1 MTARGGAGDRAASQV
16 AVIQPAV
23 LAQGTSPW
31 VDVVA
36 NLSTAFTGP
45 IARGLALV
53 SIVIGG
59 LMFAFGE
66 GGSKSALAG
75 IIFGL
80 GMALGAAN
88 LITAQDIQRMNADA
102 DDVAWLDPRGIK
114 WIKSFIGENRVAPL
128 GRRRRRENVQP
139 PRGNDR
145 GAELDVTGVDQVDL
159 HPQSFDLTGSFVKRR
174 SPRDRRGL

>member
-1 MTARGGAGDRAASQV
+1 MRRQLCVVATLAAAV

-31 VDVVA
+31 VDAVA
-36 NLSTAFTGP
+36 NLSAAFTGP

-53 SIVIGG
+53 SIVVGG

-88 LITAQDIQRMNADA
+88 FITWM
-102 DDVAWLDPRGIK
+102 
-114 WIKSFIGENRVAPL
+114 F
-128 GRRRRRENVQP
+128 
-139 PRGNDR
+139 
-145 GAELDVTGVDQVDL
+145 
-159 HPQSFDLTGSFVKRR
+159 
-174 SPRDRRGL
+174 

>member
-1 MTARGGAGDRAASQV
+1 MKQTRRVVAMVVAAGAVMQSE
-16 AVIQPAV
+16 V

-31 VDVVA
+31 VDAVA
-36 NLSTAFTGP
+36 NLSAAFTGP

-53 SIVIGG
+53 SIVVGG

-88 LITAQDIQRMNADA
+88 FITWM
-102 DDVAWLDPRGIK
+102 
-114 WIKSFIGENRVAPL
+114 F
-128 GRRRRRENVQP
+128 
-139 PRGNDR
+139 
-145 GAELDVTGVDQVDL
+145 
-159 HPQSFDLTGSFVKRR
+159 
-174 SPRDRRGL
+174 

>member
-1 MTARGGAGDRAASQV
+1 MQGTRRVLAMVVAAV
-16 AVIQPAV
+16 AVMQSEV

-31 VDVVA
+31 VDAVA
-36 NLSTAFTGP
+36 NLSAAVTGP

-88 LITAQDIQRMNADA
+88 FITWM
-102 DDVAWLDPRGIK
+102 
-114 WIKSFIGENRVAPL
+114 F
-128 GRRRRRENVQP
+128 
-139 PRGNDR
+139 
-145 GAELDVTGVDQVDL
+145 
-159 HPQSFDLTGSFVKRR
+159 
-174 SPRDRRGL
+174 

>member
-1 MTARGGAGDRAASQV
+1 MRATLRLLTLAAAVV
-16 AVIQPAV
+16 AVLPAAV

-31 VDVVA
+31 VDAVQ

-66 GGSKSALAG
+66 GGSKSTLAG

-88 LITAQDIQRMNADA
+88 FITWM
-102 DDVAWLDPRGIK
+102 
-114 WIKSFIGENRVAPL
+114 F
-128 GRRRRRENVQP
+128 
-139 PRGNDR
+139 
-145 GAELDVTGVDQVDL
+145 
-159 HPQSFDLTGSFVKRR
+159 
-174 SPRDRRGL
+174 